1 MSFPQIRQAVILP
14 RKMENMDIKRRFILA
29 IVLLSYFVTA
39 INGAI
44 VITGLT
50 EMAEELRLD
59 QSALSWVQNAY
70 VLAWGGFMLLG
81 GRLSDTFG
89 RRQML
94 NLSLVLFGIGSLLA
108 GVATTAVVLVFS
120 RFMQGVGAAVLAPT
134 SLALIMDCFEGQER
148 VKAIAW
154 YSSISGLGMCIGLII
169 GGISAS
175 FFSWRYGFFIYLPLI
190 LFMLAISVKVLAKGE
205 KEVRKIRFDIWGT
218 IYSVL
223 GIFSLVYAIDGSENA
238 WLWIGVAL
246 CFLFL
251 FVRQEKKVPE
261 PIMPMRLFNGIRAR
275 ANIARL
281 LFAGAM
287 MGFYFFISEFL
298 QEVFHFTPLWIGI
311 AFLPLTLSTF
321 LGAMKVPKAVRL
333 YGNNKTL
340 FSGLTLMSIGFVCLL
355 KLDAASGYWSG
366 IAMPMSFLGFGQGLV
381 MSPLTNLGISNVWP
395 EDSGAASGV
404 VNAAHQIGCSVGL
417 SVMVT
422 VSSDAVEM
430 AEICH
435 IAMLVGFGFTLI
447 AFAVMFF
454 DKYKSTRR
462 IWNL

>member
-1 MSFPQIRQAVILP
+1 
-14 RKMENMDIKRRFILA
+14 MDMKRRFILT

-50 EMAEELRLD
+50 DMAEELGLN

-89 RRQML
+89 RRQIL
-94 NLSLVLFGIGSLLA
+94 NLALVLFGMGSLLS
-108 GVATTAVVLVFS
+108 GMAVSAAVLVLS
-120 RFMQGVGAAVLAPT
+120 RFIQGIGAAVLAPT
-134 SLALIMDCFEGQER
+134 SLALIMDYFEGQER

-169 GGISAS
+169 GGVLAS

-190 LFMLAISVKVLAKGE
+190 LFMLVISLKVLAKGAGE
-205 KEVRKIRFDIWGT
+205 DKKIRFDIWGT
-218 IYSVL
+218 ICSVL
-223 GIFSLVYAIDGSENA
+223 CIFSFVYAINGAENV
-238 WLWIGVAL
+238 WLWLGGAL
-246 CFLFL
+246 FFLVL
-251 FVRQEKKVPE
+251 FIRQEKKVSE
-261 PIMPMRLFNGIRAR
+261 PIMPIRLFNGIRTR

-298 QEVFHFTPLWIGI
+298 QEVFHLTPLWVGI
-311 AFLPLTLSTF
+311 AFFPLTLSTF
-321 LGAMKVPKAVRL
+321 GGAMGVPKAVKL

-340 FSGLTLMSIGFVCLL
+340 FAGLTLMLIGFTGML
-355 KLDAASGYWSG
+355 KMDVASSYWLG
-366 IAMPMSFLGFGQGLV
+366 IAIPMLFLGFGQGLV
-381 MSPLTNLGISNVWP
+381 MSPLTNLGILNIRP

-435 IAMLVGFGFTLI
+435 IAMLVGFGFTII
-447 AFAVMFF
+447 AFAIMFL
-454 DKYKSTRR
+454 DKYKLKRKL
-462 IWNL
+462 WNL

>member
-1 MSFPQIRQAVILP
+1 
-14 RKMENMDIKRRFILA
+14 MDIKRRFILA

-50 EMAEELRLD
+50 DMSEEFRLN

-89 RRQML
+89 RRQIL
-94 NLSLVLFGIGSLLA
+94 NLALLLFGTGSLLA
-108 GVATTAVVLVFS
+108 GIATSAAVLILS
-120 RFMQGVGAAVLAPT
+120 RFLQGIGAAVLAPT
-134 SLALIMDCFEGQER
+134 SLALIMDYFEGQER

-154 YSSISGLGMCIGLII
+154 YSSISGLGMCVGLII
-169 GGISAS
+169 GGVLAS

-190 LFMLAISVKVLAKGE
+190 LFMLIVSLKVLAKGT
-205 KEVRKIRFDIWGT
+205 KADKGTDFDIRGT
-218 IYSVL
+218 VYSSV
-223 GIFSLVYAIDGSENA
+223 GIFSFVYAINGAKTA
-238 WLWIGVAL
+238 WLWLGAAL
-246 CFLFL
+246 CFLLL
-251 FVRQEKKVPE
+251 FIRQEKNASVPV
-261 PIMPMRLFNGIRAR
+261 MPMRLFNGIRTR
-275 ANIARL
+275 ANTARL

-298 QEVFHFTPLWIGI
+298 QEVFHFTPLWVGI
-311 AFLPLTLSTF
+311 AFFPLTLSTF
-321 LGAMKVPKAVRL
+321 VGAMRVPEAVRRH
-333 YGNNKTL
+333 GDSNTL
-340 FSGLTLMSIGFVCLL
+340 FAGLILMLIGFILTLRM
-355 KLDAASGYWSG
+355 DAASSYWSG
-366 IAMPMSFLGFGQGLV
+366 LAIPMLFLGFGQGLV
-381 MSPLTNLGISNVWP
+381 MSPLTNLGVSDVRP

-422 VSSDAVEM
+422 VSSDAAEM

-435 IAMLVGFGFTLI
+435 TAMLVGFLFALM
-447 AFAVMFF
+447 AFVIIFF
-454 DKYKSTRR
+454 DKYKLKRK